1 MKKAIITGA
10 TGFIGSALV
19 RSLLKDGVEVLALG
33 RKEREKVDP
42 LRLQDHDRLTY
53 IQIDMADI
61 SDLENILKEKNLNF
75 ENASFFHFA
84 WGGGENTLSD
94 LNVKEQYNN
103 ISYTIEAFLTAEK
116 IGCKKF
122 IHVGTMEE
130 AFVVPYLELDYH
142 KEKHYNRH
150 VIYALAKKSAR
161 DFLKSL
167 SSEVDM
173 ELIFAT
179 KSHVIG
185 ANDTRDSFLLVTL
198 QKILNDEKIEM
209 TSGEQTFDTIALKD
223 CIRAFKLIGTMGK
236 KNSEYWIGSGE
247 PKTLKEY
254 VQIMA
259 RKYPPKFP
267 IEFGKINY
275 SDVKLSKEIFSTKLL
290 KEDFDFYCEQSYE
303 ESLEDLYQWLKYKII
318 KEV

>member
-247 PKTLKEY
+247 PKTLKE
-254 VQIMA
+254 
-259 RKYPPKFP
+259 
-267 IEFGKINY
+267 
-275 SDVKLSKEIFSTKLL
+275 
-290 KEDFDFYCEQSYE
+290 
-303 ESLEDLYQWLKYKII
+303 
-318 KEV
+318 

>member
-19 RSLLKDGVEVLALG
+19 RSLLRDGVEVLALG
-33 RKEREKVDP
+33 RKKREEVDP
-42 LRLQDHDRLTY
+42 LRLQEHDRLTY
-53 IQIDMADI
+53 IQIDMTDI
-61 SDLENILKEKNLNF
+61 SNLPNILNEKKIDF
-75 ENASFFHFA
+75 KNASFFHFA
-84 WGGGENTLSD
+84 WGGKQGLSD
-94 LNVKEQYNN
+94 LNIKEQYNN
-103 ISYTIEAFLTAEK
+103 ISYSIEAFLSAEK

-130 AFVVPYLELDYH
+130 AFVTPYLELDYH

-167 SSEVDM
+167 SNQVNV

-198 QKILNDEKIEM
+198 QRILNGEKIEM

-223 CIRAFKLIGTMGK
+223 CIRAFKLIGAMGK
-236 KNSEYWIGSGE
+236 KNSEYWIGSGD

-259 RKYPPKFP
+259 ARYPPKFP
-267 IEFGKINY
+267 VEFGKISY
-275 SDVKLSKEIFSTKLL
+275 SDVKLPKEVFSIKLL
-290 KEDFDFYCEQSYE
+290 KEDFNFRCEQSYE
-303 ESLEDLYQWLKYKII
+303 ESLEDLYQWLKYKTI
-318 KEV
+318 KEA

>member
-19 RSLLKDGVEVLALG
+19 RSLLRDGVEVLALG
-33 RKEREKVDP
+33 RKKREEVDP
-42 LRLQDHDRLTY
+42 LRLQEHDRLTY
-53 IQIDMADI
+53 IQIDMTDI
-61 SDLENILKEKNLNF
+61 SNLPNILNEKKIDF
-75 ENASFFHFA
+75 KNASFFHFA
-84 WGGGENTLSD
+84 WGGKQGLSD
-94 LNVKEQYNN
+94 LNIKEQYNN
-103 ISYTIEAFLTAEK
+103 ISYSIEAFLSAEK

-130 AFVVPYLELDYH
+130 AFVTPYLELDYH

-167 SSEVDM
+167 SNQVNV

-198 QKILNDEKIEM
+198 QRILNGEKIEM

-223 CIRAFKLIGTMGK
+223 CIRAFKLIGAMGK
-236 KNSEYWIGSGE
+236 KNSEYWIGSGD

-259 RKYPPKFP
+259 ARYPPKFP
-267 IEFGKINY
+267 VEFGKISY
-275 SDVKLSKEIFSTKLL
+275 SDVKLPKEVFSIKLL
-290 KEDFDFYCEQSYE
+290 KEDFNFHCEQSYE
-303 ESLEDLYQWLKYKII
+303 ESLEDLYQWLKYKTI
-318 KEV
+318 KEA

>member
-33 RKEREKVDP
+33 RKKREEIDP
-42 LRLQDHDRLTY
+42 LRLQEHDKLTY
-53 IQIDMADI
+53 IQVDMADI
-61 SDLENILKEKNLNF
+61 FNLPNILSEKKLDF
-75 ENASFFHFA
+75 KNASFFHFA
-84 WGGGENTLSD
+84 WGGKQGLSD

-103 ISYTIEAFLTAEK
+103 ISYTIEAFLSAEK

-130 AFVVPYLELDYH
+130 AFTEPYLDLDYH
-142 KEKHYNRH
+142 ECSYYNRH

-167 SSEVDM
+167 SNQVDI

-223 CIRAFKLIGTMGK
+223 CIRAFKLIGAWGK
-236 KNSEYWIGSGE
+236 KNSEYWIGSGD

-254 VQIMA
+254 VQIMTT
-259 RKYPPKFP
+259 KYPPKFP
-267 IEFGKINY
+267 VEFGKINY
-275 SDVKLSKEIFSTKLL
+275 SDVKLPKEVFSIKLL

>member
-33 RKEREKVDP
+33 RKKREEVDP
-42 LRLQDHDRLTY
+42 LRLQEHIKLTY
-53 IQIDMADI
+53 IQLDMTDI
-61 SDLENILKEKNLNF
+61 SNLLNILNEKKLDFKE
-75 ENASFFHFA
+75 ASFFHFA
-84 WGGGENTLSD
+84 WGGKEGLSD

-130 AFVVPYLELDYH
+130 AFVKPYLDLDYH
-142 KEKHYNRH
+142 EHSYYNRH

-167 SSEVDM
+167 SSEVNI

-179 KSHVIG
+179 KSHAIG

-198 QKILNDEKIEM
+198 QKILNNEKIEM

-223 CIRAFKLIGTMGK
+223 CIKAFKLIGAKGK
-236 KNSEYWIGSGE
+236 KNSEYWIGSGN

-259 RKYPPKFP
+259 TKYPPKFP

-275 SDVKLSKEIFSTKLL
+275 SDVKLPKEIFSTKLL
-290 KEDFDFYCEQSYE
+290 QEDFDFHCEQSYE
-303 ESLEDLYQWLKYKII
+303 ESLEDLYQWLKYKTI
-318 KEV
+318 KEI

>member
-19 RSLLKDGVEVLALG
+19 RSLLRDGVEVLALG
-33 RKEREKVDP
+33 RKKREEVDP
-42 LRLQDHDRLTY
+42 LRLQEHDRLTY
-53 IQIDMADI
+53 IQIDMTDI
-61 SDLENILKEKNLNF
+61 SNLPNILDEKKIDF
-75 ENASFFHFA
+75 KNASFFHFA
-84 WGGGENTLSD
+84 WGGKQGLSD
-94 LNVKEQYNN
+94 LNIKEQYNN
-103 ISYTIEAFLTAEK
+103 ISYSIEAFLSAEK

-130 AFVVPYLELDYH
+130 AFVTPYLELDYH

-167 SSEVDM
+167 SNQVNV

-198 QKILNDEKIEM
+198 QKILNGEKIEM

-223 CIRAFKLIGTMGK
+223 CIRAFKLIGAMGK
-236 KNSEYWIGSGE
+236 KNSEYWIGSGD

-259 RKYPPKFP
+259 TRYPPKFP
-267 IEFGKINY
+267 VEFGKISY
-275 SDVKLSKEIFSTKLL
+275 SDVKLPKEVFSIKLL
-290 KEDFDFYCEQSYE
+290 KEDFNFHCEQSYE
-303 ESLEDLYQWLKYKII
+303 ESLEDLYQWLKYKTI
-318 KEV
+318 KEA

>member
-19 RSLLKDGVEVLALG
+19 RSLLRDGVEVLALG
-33 RKEREKVDP
+33 RKKREEVDP
-42 LRLQDHDRLTY
+42 LRLQEHDRLTY
-53 IQIDMADI
+53 IQIDMTDI
-61 SDLENILKEKNLNF
+61 SNLPNILNEKKIDF
-75 ENASFFHFA
+75 KNASFFHFA
-84 WGGGENTLSD
+84 WGGKQGLSD
-94 LNVKEQYNN
+94 LNIKEQYNN
-103 ISYTIEAFLTAEK
+103 ISYSIEAFLSAEK

-130 AFVVPYLELDYH
+130 AFVTPYLELDYH

-167 SSEVDM
+167 SNQVNV

-198 QKILNDEKIEM
+198 QRILNGEKIEM
-209 TSGEQTFDTIALKD
+209 TSGEQTFDIIALKD
-223 CIRAFKLIGTMGK
+223 CIRAFKLIGAMGK
-236 KNSEYWIGSGE
+236 KNSEYWIGSGD

-259 RKYPPKFP
+259 ARYPPKFP
-267 IEFGKINY
+267 VEFGKISY
-275 SDVKLSKEIFSTKLL
+275 SDVKLPKEVFSIKLL
-290 KEDFDFYCEQSYE
+290 KEDFNFHCEQSYE
-303 ESLEDLYQWLKYKII
+303 ESLEDLYQWLKYKTI
-318 KEV
+318 KEA